1 LFGGVTAVD
10 IYERVVQIYVN
21 EIEQHATITQ
31 PWITFDKSGAPCK
44 PFPPQTHSWAYSP
57 DFIIICMEEKQIQ
70 VAEVSASGYWDRGP
84 KKKVDEFL
92 AHRETI
98 ERYVRELLRMPTEFV
113 ICLRLFIKK
122 DLEGKLRK
130 YFKRIGAIPAP
141 EITTL
146 EDVFEH
152 LAQGAMPWLRG
163 K

>member
-10 IYERVVQIYVN
+10 IYEQVVQIYVN
-21 EIEQHATITQ
+21 EIEQRATIPQ
-31 PWITFDKSGAPCK
+31 PWIPFDKSGAPCK
-44 PFPPQTHSWAYSP
+44 PFPPQDHLWAYNP
-57 DFIIICMEEKQIQ
+57 DFIIVCFEDKQIQ
-70 VAEVSASGYWDRGP
+70 MAEVSASGYWDGSP
-84 KKKVDEFL
+84 KTKVDEFL
-92 AHRETI
+92 SQREMI

-122 DLEGKLRK
+122 DLEGKLRE
-130 YFKRIGAIPAP
+130 YFNRIGAIPAP

-146 EDVFEH
+146 EYVFEH